1 MDRNY
6 KVVAIPSASVW
17 GGLLFEANDK
27 DGCGVSE
34 RFQFR
39 LLLVWLMKRVVALLC
54 VLWMVSRGKAFQQ
67 IMKGT
72 ES

>member
-6 KVVAIPSASVW
+6 KVVTVRQPAFW
-17 GGLLFEANDK
+17 GGLLFKANDK
-27 DGCGVSE
+27 DGCRASE

-54 VLWMVSRGKAFQQ
+54 VVALMVSPGKAFQ
-67 IMKGT
+67 
-72 ES
+72 